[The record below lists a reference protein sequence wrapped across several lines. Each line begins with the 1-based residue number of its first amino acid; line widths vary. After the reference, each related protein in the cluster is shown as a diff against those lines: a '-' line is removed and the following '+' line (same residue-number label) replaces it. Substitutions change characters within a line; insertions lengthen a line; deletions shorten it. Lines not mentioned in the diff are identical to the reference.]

1 MKKLDAKLQAL
12 IVKNL
17 VDSVHPQK
25 IFLFGSYA
33 YGEPTGTSDL
43 DILVI
48 KDDFEKKIDVKR
60 AMRKALSGIDMSK
73 DLLVAN
79 SDEFEFYRNE
89 AGSVYQTI
97 SQKGELLWS
106 A

>member
-1 MKKLDAKLQAL
+1 MITESLKNTIIDKL
-12 IVKNL
+12 VRF
-17 VDSVHPQK
+17 VHPQK
-25 IFLFGSYA
+25 IFLFGSYV
-33 YGEPTGTSDL
+33 YGKPTSESDL

-60 AMRKALSGIDMSK
+60 AMRKALSDIDMSK
-73 DLLVAN
+73 DLLVAR
-79 SDEFEFYRNE
+79 SDEFEFYAQE

>member
-1 MKKLDAKLQAL
+1 MITDTLKNI
-12 IVKNL
+12 IVDNL
-17 VDSVHPQK
+17 VHSIHPQK
-25 IFLFGSYA
+25 IYLFGSYA
-33 YGEPTGTSDL
+33 YGEPNNDSDL

-48 KDDFEKKIDVKR
+48 KDDFDKKIEIKR

-73 DLLVAN
+73 DLLVVK
-79 SDEFEFYRNE
+79 SDEFEFYSHE

>member
-1 MKKLDAKLQAL
+1 MISESLKSTIID
-12 IVKNL
+12 NL
-17 VDSVHPQK
+17 VRSIHPQK

-33 YGEPTGTSDL
+33 YGEPTGESDL

-48 KDDFEKKIDVKR
+48 KDGFEKKIDIKR

-73 DLLVAN
+73 DLLVAR
-79 SDEFEFYRNE
+79 SDEFEFYAQE

-106 A
+106 V

>member
-1 MKKLDAKLQAL
+1 MITDTLKNT
-12 IVKNL
+12 IINNL
-17 VDSVHPQK
+17 VRSVHPQK
-25 IFLFGSYA
+25 IFLFGSYV
-33 YGEPTGTSDL
+33 YGEPTEESDL

-73 DLLVAN
+73 DLLVAK
-79 SDEFEFYRNE
+79 SDEFEFYSHE

>member
-1 MKKLDAKLQAL
+1 MITENLKNTIID
-12 IVKNL
+12 NL
-17 VDSVHPQK
+17 VRSIHPQK

-33 YGEPTGTSDL
+33 YGEPTSESDL

-48 KDDFEKKIDVKR
+48 KDGFEKKIDIKR

-73 DLLVAN
+73 DLLVAR
-79 SDEFEFYRNE
+79 SDEFEFYAQE

>member
-1 MKKLDAKLQAL
+1 MKTLDAKLQAL
-12 IVKNL
+12 IVDNL
-17 VDSVHPQK
+17 VRSVHPKK

-33 YGEPTGTSDL
+33 YGEPTEESDL

-48 KDDFEKKIDVKR
+48 TDDFEKKIDVKR

-73 DLLVAN
+73 DLLVAS

-89 AGSVYQTI
+89 VGSVYQTI
-97 SQKGELLWS
+97 SEKGKLLWS

>member
-1 MKKLDAKLQAL
+1 MISESLKNTIID
-12 IVKNL
+12 NL
-17 VDSVHPQK
+17 VRSIHPQK

-33 YGEPTGTSDL
+33 YGEPTGESDL

-48 KDDFEKKIDVKR
+48 KDGFEKKIDIKR

-73 DLLVAN
+73 DLLVAR
-79 SDEFEFYRNE
+79 SDEFEFYAQE

>member
-1 MKKLDAKLQAL
+1 MISENLKNTIID
-12 IVKNL
+12 NL
-17 VDSVHPQK
+17 VRSIHPQK

-33 YGEPTGTSDL
+33 YGEPTSESDL

-48 KDDFEKKIDVKR
+48 KDGFEKKIDIKR

-73 DLLVAN
+73 DLLVAR
-79 SDEFEFYRNE
+79 SDEFEFYAQE

>member
-1 MKKLDAKLQAL
+1 MISENLKNT
-12 IVKNL
+12 IVETL
-17 VDSVHPQK
+17 VRSVHPQK

-33 YGEPTGTSDL
+33 YGEPTETSDL

-60 AMRKALSGIDMSK
+60 AMRKALSGINMSK
-73 DLLVAN
+73 DLLVAR
-79 SDEFEFYRNE
+79 SDEFEFYAQE